1 MNNILSR
8 ALKQN
13 TPKINDR
20 FIRGIGKE
28 VFEQI
33 PAFIN
38 SMIEISL
45 ERVNPNIDLRY
56 LGYKIISPEEE
67 LMEDSYSRSSNKAV
81 DIAQNNVRLVRFEFE
96 YNGQPM
102 PKYIYLPYCDPGN
115 MFVVSGTSY
124 IVMPVLT
131 DLVMSVKSD
140 RIFIRLH
147 KDKIHITSARKR
159 IKKNNH
165 PNPDLPR
172 VLYSKIFNSGSK
184 DKMRPNAQTPLG
196 LYILAKF
203 GLYHTIKEYTNLR
216 KNDFYVMYDPKD
228 ELFNN
233 PTYKNFDIYS
243 SIGEKPKGYD
253 RRAVYKPHKI
263 KVLIRK
269 DTDRSSLVENLMSG
283 IIMAFDMVNGQIEI
297 DLHDALETQ
306 NVKAEIDIWRMLL
319 GRGMY
324 KQDISINKIKEDVTE
339 HIIALDTYIDVILKN
354 RLANGGIYVN
364 DFWDLLLHNI
374 DIYTHAVNNGKE
386 YNRDIN
392 KLYFDLFYYICY
404 DIIIGFNRAVKQI
417 NQRYQ
422 KNGNKSPSKDE
433 IKRIMNND
441 VRERVIYNLVKSYA
455 SSLALAQAT
464 TSNDSLYYKGTS
476 MLENQNRG
484 EGVRRGGKTT
494 FPESVRTLSGFMLT
508 FGSLLYLTK
517 TAPTPTLRA
526 NLWINIDPKTGKIV
540 IPDHIEP
547 SVKKLDN
554 ILRGLTDVSE
564 DIKKEIDQKIETI
577 KESDNV

>member
-159 IKKNNH
+159 IKKNNY